1 LRLSPDDGA
10 LGDHDCGWICLRDG
24 SNADSVQDFPRHAFA
39 SISRRTE
46 IADRQRSANDLDDQ
60 LFGQFQRCADILG
73 QTPVQANGREHLREL
88 LNRASGG
95 VVFTTIHK
103 FMPEKGEAMPELSA
117 RQNIVVIA
125 DEAHRSQYGFGGKV
139 NAQTG
144 EMSYGFASN
153 LRDALPNASFIGFT
167 GTPIEKTDANTRA
180 VFGDYISIYDIQ
192 RAVADKA
199 TVPIYYESRI

>member
-1 LRLSPDDGA
+1 
-10 LGDHDCGWICLRDG
+10 
-24 SNADSVQDFPRHAFA
+24 
-39 SISRRTE
+39 
-46 IADRQRSANDLDDQ
+46 
-60 LFGQFQRCADILG
+60 
-73 QTPVQANGREHLREL
+73 L

-103 FMPEKGEAMPELSA
+103 FMPEKGDPPAPGLRRAGAMPELSA

-153 LRDALPNASFIGFT
+153 LRDALPNASFIGL
-167 GTPIEKTDANTRA
+167 TPSRPRSVGLRPTR
-180 VFGDYISIYDIQ
+180 
-192 RAVADKA
+192 
-199 TVPIYYESRI
+199 

>member
-1 LRLSPDDGA
+1 MQNPTLVVLSHRNG
-10 LGDHDCGWICLRDG
+10 
-24 SNADSVQDFPRHAFA
+24 
-39 SISRRTE
+39 
-46 IADRQRSANDLDDQ
+46 LDDQ
-60 LFGQFQRCADILG
+60 LFGQFQRCADVLG
-73 QTPVQANGREHLREL
+73 QTPVQASGRERLRGL

-103 FMPEKGEAMPELSA
+103 FAAEKGELMPELSA

-139 NAQTG
+139 NEKTG

-180 VFGDYISIYDIQ
+180 VEGNVELAELLTHGSTPHSGPLPVRGGEGAAPLQFGLLHSHF
-192 RAVADKA
+192 
-199 TVPIYYESRI
+199 P

>member
-1 LRLSPDDGA
+1 MQASG
-10 LGDHDCGWICLRDG
+10 RD
-24 SNADSVQDFPRHAFA
+24 
-39 SISRRTE
+39 
-46 IADRQRSANDLDDQ
+46 
-60 LFGQFQRCADILG
+60 
-73 QTPVQANGREHLREL
+73 HLREL

-139 NAQTG
+139 NEKTG

-153 LRDALPNASFIGFT
+153 LRDALPNASFIGL
-167 GTPIEKTDANTRA
+167 TPSLPPLGRASPNAAHCLSRSAPSLQSPARPSRRRTRTRGRSLAITSASTTSSAPSPTRPRCRSITIAAFDSLAAPLGRASPSSRMKTALSERA
-180 VFGDYISIYDIQ
+180 PYLAR
-192 RAVADKA
+192 RA
-199 TVPIYYESRI
+199 